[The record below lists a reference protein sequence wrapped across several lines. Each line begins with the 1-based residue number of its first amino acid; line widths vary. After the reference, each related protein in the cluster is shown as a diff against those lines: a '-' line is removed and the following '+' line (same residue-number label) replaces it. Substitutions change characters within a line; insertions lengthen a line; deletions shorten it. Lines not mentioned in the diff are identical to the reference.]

1 MKNKL
6 KRFTTLLLVL
16 IMSVSFLFLPSL
28 PAQAEEETHKA
39 DSNETTKDA
48 DAEVKGPFEGTD
60 FANWDEVLA
69 QAKGTTVTFYGWGG
83 SDQVNAW
90 IDDYLTPY
98 AEENYHIKV
107 DRVPMD
113 IDMIL
118 NKLAGEKSAD
128 QKDSSI
134 DLIWINGENFA
145 TAKDNDFLY
154 GPFTEM
160 LPNYHSYVDLED
172 PEVQVDFATEIE
184 GLEAPYSKAQL
195 VLLADTEVVK
205 DLPHSAQDLLAYA
218 KANPGTFTYAA
229 LPDFTSSAFVRNIV
243 HELADYD
250 QLLEADPEMSKE
262 ELAEIIQPAMDYLK
276 ELAPYLWE
284 EGKTYPATTAE
295 VDQMFMD
302 GQLHFSMSYDQNHAV
317 SMIRS
322 GQYPDTATA
331 FIFDQGTVGNT
342 SYVAI
347 GKHSQNIAGALCL
360 AEAILSPEMQASKM
374 DPEIWGTIPVLDYDK
389 LDKDQLEKFSAIEMG
404 EGAVPADELLDK
416 RVPELP
422 AFLVPLIEEIW
433 LDEVA
438 SK

>member
-1 MKNKL
+1 MRKKPSL
-6 KRFTTLLLVL
+6 KQLTTLLLVL
-16 IMSVSFLFLPSL
+16 IMGLSLLFLPAL
-28 PAQAEEETHKA
+28 TAQAEGESSEETAKEA
-39 DSNETTKDA
+39 DEESKD
-48 DAEVKGPFEGTD
+48 PFEGTD
-60 FANWDEVLA
+60 FANWDEVLE

-90 IDDYLTPY
+90 IDDYLAPY
-98 AEENYHIKV
+98 AEENYGIKV

-145 TAKDNDFLY
+145 TAKENDFLY

-160 LPNYHSYVDLED
+160 LPHYHSYVDLED

-184 GLEAPYSKAQL
+184 GFESPYSKAQL
-195 VLLADTEVVK
+195 VLLADTDLVK
-205 DLPHSAQDLLAYA
+205 DLPSSAQDFMDYA

-229 LPDFTSSAFVRNIV
+229 LPDFTSSAFVRTIV

-250 QLLEADPEMSKE
+250 KLLEADKEISKE
-262 ELAEIIQPAMDYLK
+262 ELAEIIKPAMDYLK

-284 EGKTYPATTAE
+284 KGKTYPATTAE

-317 SMIRS
+317 SMIRN
-322 GQYPDTATA
+322 GQYPETATA

-360 AEAILSPEMQASKM
+360 ADAILSPEMQASKM

-389 LDKDQLEKFSAIEMG
+389 LDEDQLDLFAAIEMG
-404 EGAVPADELLDK
+404 EGALPADDLLEK

-438 SK
+438 GQ

>member
-48 DAEVKGPFEGTD
+48 DAEVKDPFEGTD

-195 VLLADTEVVK
+195 VLLADTELVK

-322 GQYPDTATA
+322 GQYPDTTTA

-360 AEAILSPEMQASKM
+360 ADAILSPEMQASKM

-389 LDKDQLEKFSAIEMG
+389 LDKNQLEKFSAIEMG